1 MLTFKIFSF
10 LCGQM
15 HVFRPRTDLGRCL
28 LAFFPLMCALLVAIS
43 RLDDYR
49 HDVWDVTCGAILG
62 LSVAWFSYRRYYPQ
76 LRSLRCDVPYDKAD
90 LSREGFDRLDDEE
103 QGMTRPLFRRNE
115 NVAEEPFQLEEI
127 ESPR

>member
-1 MLTFKIFSF
+1 
-10 LCGQM
+10 M

-90 LSREGFDRLDDEE
+90 LAREGFDRLDDEE
-103 QGMTRPLFRRNE
+103 QGMTRPLFQRNE